1 MEPQTYMLLLQAWI
15 LGSGLGSE
23 LVSFSD
29 SQGSGGRSRGPLT
42 SLCHSAAVRPGTVTR
57 FGLLCSS
64 ELRLV
69 VELTSE
75 SCKV

>member
-1 MEPQTYMLLLQAWI
+1 MLLLEAWI

-29 SQGSGGRSRGPLT
+29 SQGSGGRSRGRLT
-42 SLCHSAAVRPGTVTR
+42 SLWHCAAMHPGTVTR
-57 FGLLCSS
+57 CGLLSSS

-69 VELTSE
+69 VELT
-75 SCKV
+75 